1 MITITITKT
10 LDDIWAK
17 PGQLEALS
25 DTEILSLV
33 KEDIVEFV
41 NGACWSVE
49 RDAPVA
55 PVSVLV
61 PLTLTSDGWE

>member
-10 LDDIWAK
+10 LDDTWAE
-17 PGQLEALS
+17 PGQLDALS
-25 DTEILSLV
+25 DIEILSLV

-41 NGACWSVE
+41 DGACWSVD
-49 RDAPVA
+49 RDNK

>member
-1 MITITITKT
+1 MLTTVTITKT
-10 LDDIWAK
+10 LDDTWAE
-17 PGQLEALS
+17 PGQLDALS

-41 NGACWSVE
+41 DGACWSVE
-49 RDAPVA
+49 RDK
-55 PVSVLV
+55 PVSVLS